1 MKQIMFGARSRS
13 VSANIAGRRP
23 APTRDRGRELPR
35 SDALA
40 GVGEPRRH
48 GQRQPRPLRR
58 DFIVGSRSLASYRAV
73 REDRQRKLAFLVANE
88 RQGTGRRTS

>member
-1 MKQIMFGARSRS
+1 MRTSQDAARLQLEIEAASCLDPTLS
-13 VSANIAGRRP
+13 PASANLVGTVNAN
-23 APTRDRGRELPR
+23 
-35 SDALA
+35 LA
-40 GVGEPRRH
+40 RFA
-48 GQRQPRPLRR
+48 R